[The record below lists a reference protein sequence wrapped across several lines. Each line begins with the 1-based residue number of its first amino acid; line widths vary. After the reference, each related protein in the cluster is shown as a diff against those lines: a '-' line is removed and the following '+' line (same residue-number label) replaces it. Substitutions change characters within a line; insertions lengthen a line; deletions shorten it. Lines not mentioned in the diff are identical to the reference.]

1 VVHSHRPVRAR
12 SRLALSLVTLLSAC
26 AGRYAPAPRCP
37 APSAAASSP
46 TSPEVRD
53 SERVPV
59 GDAPR
64 LGPAAAPITVVVFSD
79 FECPFCA
86 RGRSLV
92 SDLRAQ
98 FEGDVRVV
106 WRNFP
111 LPGHRHARQAAEAA
125 MEVRAQRGDAGFWRY
140 HDILFAHQEAL
151 ELDDLVRFAEMVGAD
166 GARLRA
172 ALEAGAH
179 RSAVDGDIALGTR
192 LGVDGTPAFVVNG
205 TLIAGAQPYPVFE
218 ALGAAVLRRA
228 AEIANPADVYAVMTE
243 DPLPAPPPPRRA
255 SRPAREPWEPV
266 HDAPVPADAPSL
278 GPADA
283 PVVLQVFSD
292 FECGFCARL
301 RPTLEALRERFGGQL
316 RVVWRDLPL
325 ERHANALRAAEAARE
340 VRAQRGDAGF
350 WRFHDAL
357 FAHQDALETEDLAR
371 YAAEVG
377 ADPRRLRAA
386 LADHRHEALV
396 RADIAAAQ
404 ATGIRLGTPMVL
416 VNGHAI
422 VGARPLEEFVQR
434 VQSLLPQTP

>member
-1 VVHSHRPVRAR
+1 MVHSLRPVRAR
-12 SRLALSLVTLLSAC
+12 PLLALTLSVLSGAC
-26 AGRYAPAPRCP
+26 AGRYAATPRCP
-37 APSAAASSP
+37 SPAATPAASVAP
-46 TSPEVRD
+46 VMRD

-64 LGPAAAPITVVVFSD
+64 LGPSSAPITVVVFSD

-86 RGRSLV
+86 RGRALV

-125 MEVRAQRGDAGFWRY
+125 MEVRAQRGDAAFWRY
-140 HDILFAHQEAL
+140 HDILFAHQESL
-151 ELDDLVRFAEMVGAD
+151 ELDDLARFAEMVGAD
-166 GARLRA
+166 ASRLRA
-172 ALEAGAH
+172 ALEEGAH
-179 RSAVDGDIALGTR
+179 RSEVDGDIALGTR
-192 LGVDGTPAFVVNG
+192 LGVDGTPAFIVNG

-218 ALGAAVLRRA
+218 ALAAAVLRRA
-228 AEIANPADVYAVMTE
+228 AEISDPADVYARITE
-243 DPLPAPPPPRRA
+243 DPIAAPPPPRRA
-255 SRPAREPWEPV
+255 SRPSREPWEPV
-266 HDAPVPADAPSL
+266 HDAPVPAVAPSR
-278 GPADA
+278 GPANA

-301 RPTLEALRERFGGQL
+301 RPTLEALRERFGDQL

-350 WRFHDAL
+350 WRFHDIL
-357 FAHQDALETEDLAR
+357 FAHQDALELDDLAR

-386 LADHRHEALV
+386 LDDHRHEAVV

-404 ATGIRLGTPMVL
+404 ATGIRLGTPMTL
-416 VNGHAI
+416 INGHAL

-434 VQSLLPQTP
+434 VQSLLPTPP